1 MADRG
6 HALSASG
13 SDTGTCSVD
22 VAKLHFI
29 FEETCLHVVVA
40 PQHPC
45 RLPFMRCTYSERL
58 TYQMILPHQRHH
70 HQRPLIRGPPEPM
83 YVYRDT
89 AVNL

>member
-1 MADRG
+1 MQSHQKVASMADRG

-58 TYQMILPHQRHH
+58 TYQIFFPINDIITNA
-70 HQRPLIRGPPEPM
+70 P
-83 YVYRDT
+83 
-89 AVNL
+89 